1 VVAGDNLYGGT
12 FNLLKNTLPRLGIR
26 TTFVDSRS
34 PEAFRAAITS
44 QTRAIYAEAIGNPKL
59 DIPDFEALGRIA
71 DGAGVPLIVDNTLA
85 SPYLLQPLKHG
96 AHIVV
101 HSLTKF
107 IGGHGTS
114 IGGILVDGG
123 RFDWSNGKYPEF
135 TEPNP
140 SYHGAKL
147 VEVAGPAAFV
157 AKARLEILRDLGP
170 AISPFN
176 AFLLIQGLETL
187 HLRIER
193 HGQNA
198 LALAQW
204 LEQHPKVGWV
214 NYPGLPAHPSHATAR
229 RFFRPGAGFGG
240 ILTFGVKG
248 GLEAGKAVINRVE
261 LFSRLANVG
270 DAKSLIIHPAST
282 THQQLTTEER
292 RLTGVTDDL
301 IRLSVGLEHIDDL
314 KADLEQALA

>member
-1 VVAGDNLYGGT
+1 
-12 FNLLKNTLPRLGIR
+12 
-26 TTFVDSRS
+26 
-34 PEAFRAAITS
+34 
-44 QTRAIYAEAIGNPKL
+44 
-59 DIPDFEALGRIA
+59 
-71 DGAGVPLIVDNTLA
+71 
-85 SPYLLQPLKHG
+85 
-96 AHIVV
+96 
-101 HSLTKF
+101 
-107 IGGHGTS
+107 
-114 IGGILVDGG
+114 VDGG
-123 RFDWSNGKYPEF
+123 RFNWSNGKYPEF

-157 AKARLEILRDLGP
+157 AKARLESLRDLGP
-170 AISPFN
+170 CISPFN

-214 NYPGLPAHPSHATAR
+214 NYPGLPAHPSHATAVKY
-229 RFFRPGAGFGG
+229 FRPGAGFGG

-248 GLEAGKAVINRVE
+248 GLEAGKTVINRVE

-282 THQQLTTEER
+282 THQQLSAEER
-292 RLTGVTDDL
+292 QLTGVTDDL

-314 KADLEQALA
+314 KADLEEAFAGI